1 MKRLIIALALASLL
15 ALTGVATALAD
26 PGGRPG
32 TGGPPCATHG
42 VMDHADDAA
51 KAALGCRTAE

>member
-26 PGGRPG
+26 PGGRPD
-32 TGGPPCATHG
+32 GPPCGTHG

-51 KAALGCRTAE
+51 TAALGCRAA